1 MGKCMFLQYNIIISA
16 CPDGWE
22 WNPDSRKCYYLI
34 DEDMSWT
41 EANEM
46 CGALDPE
53 ATLTSIQSQEENY
66 FIELFTNGVTSWL
79 GGTDTVE
86 EGVWR

>member
-1 MGKCMFLQYNIIISA
+1 
-16 CPDGWE
+16 
-22 WNPDSRKCYYLI
+22 
-34 DEDMSWT
+34 MSWT